1 MAVIIGGRKYT
12 AQLASAKGNYTIMKY
27 TRIMTLCI
35 AMLGVALMAVTLFTP
50 RAVHAQDTGTNW
62 TGYYWDNQTFTGNP
76 KVTRT
81 DPAVNFNWGDGSP
94 DPGIP
99 ADHFSVRWYNKIN
112 FTAGTFRFRA
122 GADDG
127 IRVALDGQIILNRF
141 SDAVG
146 GFTVQTADVVV
157 GTGVHEIIVDFYENG
172 GAAGVIFDWTSL
184 TGGTSSTAGNPTAI
198 PTSGVTTNVQS
209 APVSTVLA
217 VVIVDIANVRGGPST
232 DFTPIAEVYRDE
244 QYSVVANNGANT
256 WFLIQLKDGRR
267 GWIFRRMIYLYNGD
281 WTKLPVSQ
289 AAVQPQ
295 SPIVDVRGEA
305 LYPIMVRNLPSLRN
319 SDKIGTINQGQP
331 FKILKLSTNKAWV
344 FIDADGF
351 QGWVFLPN
359 VKVVSGSL
367 GRLPVGN

>member
-1 MAVIIGGRKYT
+1 MKNTRLMALCVAILTVII
-12 AQLASAKGNYTIMKY
+12 AA
-27 TRIMTLCI
+27 
-35 AMLGVALMAVTLFTP
+35 LGLFTP
-50 RAVHAQDTGTNW
+50 RTVLAQQVDTGSNW
-62 TGYYWDNQTFTGNP
+62 TGYYWDNQTFNGNP
-76 KVTRT
+76 KVTRI
-81 DPAVNFNWGDGSP
+81 DPSVNFNWGEGSP
-94 DPGIP
+94 DPSIP
-99 ADHFSVRWYNKIN
+99 VNNFSVRWYNKIN

-127 IRVALDGQIILNRF
+127 IRVAFDGQIILNRF

-146 GFTVQTADVVV
+146 GFIVQTADVVV
-157 GTGVHEIIVDFYENG
+157 GTGTHEIIVDYYENA
-172 GAAGVIFDWTSL
+172 GAAGVLFEWTSL
-184 TGGTSSTAGNPTAI
+184 TGGTSSTAGNPTPV
-198 PTSGVTTNVQS
+198 PTVANAVTNNTIVNV
-209 APVSTVLA
+209 PVSTVLA

-232 DFTPIAEVYRDE
+232 DYTPIAEVYLDE

-281 WTKLPVSQ
+281 WTKIPVSQ
-289 AAVQPQ
+289 EAVQPQ
-295 SPIVDVRGEA
+295 APIVDVQGEA
-305 LYPIMVRNLPSLRN
+305 MYLLMVRNGPSLRN
-319 SDKIGTINQGQP
+319 SDKIGTVNQGQS
-331 FKILKLSTNKAWV
+331 FKILKLSKNKAWV